1 MSCSPVQ
8 CPKIRILLSV
18 LPFLLVWCL
27 WHCSMEQDTPEPA
40 PGAPHGAAPQPCVPQ
55 AVHHQ
60 QWEGSCAISG
70 VLKAKIFPLGL
81 EAVSLGVGE
90 GGG

>member
-27 WHCSMEQDTPEPA
+27 WCCSMEQETPEPA
-40 PGAPHGAAPQPCVPQ
+40 SGAPPGAALQPCVPWTIHRQ
-55 AVHHQ
+55 H
-60 QWEGSCAISG
+60 WR
-70 VLKAKIFPLGL
+70 GL
-81 EAVSLGVGE
+81 VAFVEF
-90 GGG
+90 